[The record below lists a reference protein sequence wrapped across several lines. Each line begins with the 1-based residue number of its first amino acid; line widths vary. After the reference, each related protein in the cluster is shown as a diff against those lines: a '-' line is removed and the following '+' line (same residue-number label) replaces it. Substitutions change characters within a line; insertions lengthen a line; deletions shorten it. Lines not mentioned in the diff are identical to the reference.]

1 MLPDDPRIKHQPEE
15 IRKRYRGRS
24 VPSPLPQIENKPKP
38 VIEFMIAK
46 TIIPIRGNL
55 TAGIREELFIAA
67 SDWVV
72 EAILLK
78 VFGADAKIT
87 LIATDD
93 DNNET
98 RKTIALTT
106 KKPLVLI
113 KGFSEVSFIFKAG
126 ETVSIESSVDVGL
139 IGSLELVQE
148 GGKITRIDNAVSEGS
163 EA

>member
-1 MLPDDPRIKHQPEE
+1 MLPDDPRIKGLPEE

-38 VIEFMIAK
+38 VVEFMIAK
-46 TIIPIRGNL
+46 TIISIRGNL
-55 TAGIREELFIAA
+55 TAGIKEELFIAA

-72 EAILLK
+72 EAVLLK
-78 VFGADAKIT
+78 VSSANAEIT

-106 KKPLVLI
+106 KRPLVLI
-113 KGFSEVSFIFKAG
+113 KGFSEVGFIFKAG
-126 ETVSIESSVDVGL
+126 ETISIESSVDVNL

-148 GGKITRIDNAVSEGS
+148 GGKIIRTDNAVSEGS
-163 EA
+163 KA